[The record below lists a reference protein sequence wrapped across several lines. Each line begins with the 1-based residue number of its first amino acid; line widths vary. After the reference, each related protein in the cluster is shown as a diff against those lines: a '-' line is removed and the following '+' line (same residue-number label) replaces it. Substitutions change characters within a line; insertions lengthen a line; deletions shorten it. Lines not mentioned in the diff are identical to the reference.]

1 MAAGVIDGSLANF
14 FLQGMA
20 QGFRVGYR
28 TLSTHL
34 STARQNMC
42 STLAHPEVVEEYL
55 AKERRDGR
63 VLGPFPLEISPPV
76 HVSRFGVIPKSGKPN
91 KWRLIIDLSH
101 PQQRSVNDGIP
112 KALCSMTY
120 VRVDDAINQLVASGP
135 GSLMAK
141 IDIRN
146 AFRLIHLLAMQWKGQ
161 VFVDSCLPFG
171 LRSAPKLFNI
181 LADLLEW
188 VAKDQGVTNLL
199 HYLDDFF
206 MLGPPDSFVCGHN
219 LDILIHAGL

>member
-1 MAAGVIDGSLANF
+1 MQSEPARIRVPLKACPIVTPLNLSVWRQVLLSYPDGSLANF

-42 STLAHPEVVEEYL
+42 SALAHPEVVEEYL

-101 PQQRSVNDGIP
+101 PQQRSVNDDIP
-112 KALCSMTY
+112 KALYSMTY

-146 AFRLIHLLAMQWKGQ
+146 AFRLIPQIGINFASHAMEGSSFCGFLSTLQAAFSTQ
-161 VFVDSCLPFG
+161 AIQYFG
-171 LRSAPKLFNI
+171 
-181 LADLLEW
+181 
-188 VAKDQGVTNLL
+188 
-199 HYLDDFF
+199 
-206 MLGPPDSFVCGHN
+206 
-219 LDILIHAGL
+219 